1 MQLAMITLSQTENKL
16 LMAKARESLRGFW
29 GLAIGALIV
38 YIVVFC
44 VVGLFPVIGTI
55 ATYIIVG
62 PMTVGG
68 VRFTL
73 AVSRKGRP
81 EIGQLFSGFD
91 RFGTHLA
98 AYLLQTI
105 FVALWTLLLIVP
117 GIIAALSYSMTYF
130 IIAEDS
136 SISASDAITKS
147 KKMMKGNKWKLVCL
161 GFRFTG
167 WFLLAMLSFGIG
179 FLWVGPYM
187 YVSYAQ
193 FYDDLKTAEDQSCAV
208 VADAITV

>member
-1 MQLAMITLSQTENKL
+1 MMTLSQTENKI
-16 LMAKARESLRGFW
+16 LMANARESLKGVW
-29 GLAIGALIV
+29 GLTIGALIV
-38 YIVVFC
+38 YILVFC
-44 VVGLFPVIGTI
+44 VIGLFPVIGTI

-73 AVSRKGRP
+73 AISRKKRA

-91 RFGTHLA
+91 RFGTHLV

-105 FVALWTLLLIVP
+105 FVALWTLLLIIP

-136 SISASDAITKS
+136 SISASEAIAKS

-161 GFRFTG
+161 GFRFIG
-167 WFLLAMLSFGIG
+167 WFLLVMLTFGIG
-179 FLWVGPYM
+179 FSGLGHIY
-187 YVSYAQ
+187 
-193 FYDDLKTAEDQSCAV
+193 T
-208 VADAITV
+208 

>member
-1 MQLAMITLSQTENKL
+1 MMTLSQTENKI
-16 LMAKARESLRGFW
+16 LMANARDSLRGFW
-29 GLAIGALIV
+29 GLAIGALII
-38 YIVVFC
+38 YFLVFC
-44 VVGLFPVIGTI
+44 VLGLFPVIGTI

-73 AVSRKGRP
+73 SVSRKEKP
-81 EIGQLFSGFD
+81 EIGQIFSGFD

-98 AYLLQTI
+98 AYLLQTL
-105 FVALWTLLLIVP
+105 FVCLWTLLLIIP

-136 SISASDAITKS
+136 SISASEAITKS
-147 KKMMKGNKWKLVCL
+147 KKMMKGNKWKLSYL

-167 WFLLAMLSFGIG
+167 WFLLVMLSFGIG

-187 YVSYAQ
+187 YVSYAK
-193 FYDDLKTAEDQSCAV
+193 FYDDLKVVEDQS
-208 VADAITV
+208 

>member
-1 MQLAMITLSQTENKL
+1 MTTLSQTENKI
-16 LMAKARESLRGFW
+16 LMANARDSLRGFW
-29 GLAIGALIV
+29 GLAIGALTI
-38 YIVVFC
+38 YFLVFC
-44 VVGLFPVIGTI
+44 LLGLFPVVGTI

-73 AVSRKGRP
+73 AVSRREKP
-81 EIGQLFSGFD
+81 EIGQIFSGFD

-98 AYLLQTI
+98 AYLLQTL
-105 FVALWTLLLIVP
+105 FVVLWTLLLIIP

-136 SISASDAITKS
+136 SISASEAITKS
-147 KKMMKGNKWKLVCL
+147 KKMMKGNKWKLSYL

-167 WFLLAMLSFGIG
+167 WFLLAMLSCGIG

-187 YVSYAQ
+187 YVSYAK
-193 FYDDLKTAEDQSCAV
+193 FYDDLKAVEDQS
-208 VADAITV
+208 

>member
-1 MQLAMITLSQTENKL
+1 MMTLSQTENKI
-16 LMAKARESLRGFW
+16 LMANARDSLRGFW
-29 GLAIGALIV
+29 GLAIGALII
-38 YIVVFC
+38 YFLVFC
-44 VVGLFPVIGTI
+44 VLGLFPVIGTI

-73 AVSRKGRP
+73 SVSRREKP

-98 AYLLQTI
+98 AYLLQTL
-105 FVALWTLLLIVP
+105 FVCLWTLLLIIP

-136 SISASDAITKS
+136 SISASEAITKS
-147 KKMMKGNKWKLVCL
+147 KKMMKGNKWKLSYL

-167 WFLLAMLSFGIG
+167 WFLLVMLSFGIG

-187 YVSYAQ
+187 YVSYAK
-193 FYDDLKTAEDQSCAV
+193 FYDDLKVVEDQS
-208 VADAITV
+208 

>member
-1 MQLAMITLSQTENKL
+1 MTTLSQTENKI
-16 LMAKARESLRGFW
+16 LMANARDSLRGFW
-29 GLAIGALIV
+29 GLAIGALII
-38 YIVVFC
+38 YFLVFF
-44 VVGLFPVIGTI
+44 VLGLFPVIGTI

-73 AVSRKGRP
+73 SVSRKEKP

-98 AYLLQTI
+98 AYLLQTL
-105 FVALWTLLLIVP
+105 FVCLWTLLLIIP

-136 SISASDAITKS
+136 SISASEAITKS
-147 KKMMKGNKWKLVCL
+147 KKMMKGNKWKLSYL

-167 WFLLAMLSFGIG
+167 WFLLAMLSCGIG

-187 YVSYAQ
+187 YVSYAK
-193 FYDDLKTAEDQSCAV
+193 FYDDLKAVEDQS
-208 VADAITV
+208 

>member
-1 MQLAMITLSQTENKL
+1 MQADMISLSRTENKV
-16 LMAKARESLRGFW
+16 LMANARDSLRGGW
-29 GLAIGALIV
+29 GLAIGALVV
-38 YIVVFC
+38 YFLVFC
-44 VVGLFPVIGTI
+44 VVGLFPVVGTI

-105 FVALWTLLLIVP
+105 FVALWTLLLIIP

-130 IIAEDS
+130 ILAEDS
-136 SISASDAITKS
+136 SISASEAIRKS

-193 FYDDLKTAEDQSCAV
+193 FYDDLKTADDQSCDG
-208 VADAITV
+208 VADGITV

>member
-1 MQLAMITLSQTENKL
+1 MTTLSQTENKI
-16 LMAKARESLRGFW
+16 LMANARDSLRGFW
-29 GLAIGALIV
+29 GLAIGALII
-38 YIVVFC
+38 YFLVFC
-44 VVGLFPVIGTI
+44 VLGLFPVIGTI

-73 AVSRKGRP
+73 SVSRKEKP

-98 AYLLQTI
+98 AYLLQTL
-105 FVALWTLLLIVP
+105 FVCLWTLLLIIP

-136 SISASDAITKS
+136 SISASEAITKS
-147 KKMMKGNKWKLVCL
+147 KKMMKGNKWKLSYL

-167 WFLLAMLSFGIG
+167 WFLLAMLSCGIG

-187 YVSYAQ
+187 YVSYAK
-193 FYDDLKTAEDQSCAV
+193 FYDDLKVVEDQS
-208 VADAITV
+208 

>member
-1 MQLAMITLSQTENKL
+1 
-16 LMAKARESLRGFW
+16 MANARDSLRGFW
-29 GLAIGALIV
+29 GLAIGALII
-38 YIVVFC
+38 YFLVFC
-44 VVGLFPVIGTI
+44 VLGLFPVIGTI

-73 AVSRKGRP
+73 SVSRKEKP
-81 EIGQLFSGFD
+81 EIGQIFSGFD

-98 AYLLQTI
+98 AYLLQTL
-105 FVALWTLLLIVP
+105 FVCLWTLLLIIP

-136 SISASDAITKS
+136 SISASEAITKS
-147 KKMMKGNKWKLVCL
+147 KKMMKGNKWKLSYL

-187 YVSYAQ
+187 YVSYAK
-193 FYDDLKTAEDQSCAV
+193 FYDDLKVVEDQS
-208 VADAITV
+208 

>member
-1 MQLAMITLSQTENKL
+1 MTTLSQTENKI
-16 LMAKARESLRGFW
+16 LMANARDSLRGFW
-29 GLAIGALIV
+29 GLAIGALII
-38 YIVVFC
+38 YFLVFC
-44 VVGLFPVIGTI
+44 VLGLFPVIGTI

-73 AVSRKGRP
+73 SVSRREKP

-98 AYLLQTI
+98 AYLLQTL
-105 FVALWTLLLIVP
+105 FVCLWTLLLIIP

-136 SISASDAITKS
+136 SISASEAITKS
-147 KKMMKGNKWKLVCL
+147 KKMMKGNKWKLSYL

-167 WFLLAMLSFGIG
+167 WFLLAMLSCGIG

-187 YVSYAQ
+187 YVSYAK
-193 FYDDLKTAEDQSCAV
+193 FYDDLKTVEDQS
-208 VADAITV
+208 

>member
-1 MQLAMITLSQTENKL
+1 MMTLSQTENKI
-16 LMAKARESLRGFW
+16 LMANARDSLRGFW
-29 GLAIGALIV
+29 GLAIGALII
-38 YIVVFC
+38 YFLVFC
-44 VVGLFPVIGTI
+44 VLGLFPVIGTI

-73 AVSRKGRP
+73 SVSRREKP

-98 AYLLQTI
+98 AYLLQTL
-105 FVALWTLLLIVP
+105 FVCLWTLLLIIP

-136 SISASDAITKS
+136 SISASEAITKS
-147 KKMMKGNKWKLVCL
+147 KKMMKGNKWKLSYL

-187 YVSYAQ
+187 YVSYAK
-193 FYDDLKTAEDQSCAV
+193 FYDDLKVVEDQS
-208 VADAITV
+208 

>member
-1 MQLAMITLSQTENKL
+1 MMTLSQTENKI
-16 LMAKARESLRGFW
+16 LMANARDSLRGFW
-29 GLAIGALIV
+29 GLAIGALII
-38 YIVVFC
+38 YFLVFC
-44 VVGLFPVIGTI
+44 VLGLFPVIGTI

-73 AVSRKGRP
+73 SVSRKEKP

-98 AYLLQTI
+98 AYLLQTL
-105 FVALWTLLLIVP
+105 FVCLWTLLLIIP

-136 SISASDAITKS
+136 SISASEAITKS
-147 KKMMKGNKWKLVCL
+147 KKMMKGNKWKLSYL

-167 WFLLAMLSFGIG
+167 WFLLVMLSFGIG

-187 YVSYAQ
+187 YVSYAK
-193 FYDDLKTAEDQSCAV
+193 FYDDLKTVEDQS
-208 VADAITV
+208 

>member
-1 MQLAMITLSQTENKL
+1 MTTLSQTENKR
-16 LMAKARESLRGFW
+16 LMANARDSLRGFW
-29 GLAIGALIV
+29 GLAIGALII
-38 YIVVFC
+38 YFLVFC
-44 VVGLFPVIGTI
+44 VLGFFPVVGTI

-62 PMTVGG
+62 TDD
-68 VRFTL
+68 RWERL
-73 AVSRKGRP
+73 DSHSRYHAEGTP

-98 AYLLQTI
+98 AYLIQTL

-136 SISASDAITKS
+136 SISASEAITKS
-147 KKMMKGNKWKLVCL
+147 KKMMKGNKWKLSCL

-187 YVSYAQ
+187 YVSYAK
-193 FYDDLKTAEDQSCAV
+193 FYDDLKVVEDQS
-208 VADAITV
+208 

>member
-1 MQLAMITLSQTENKL
+1 MQTDMMTLSQTENKV
-16 LMAKARESLRGFW
+16 LMANARDSLRGFW
-29 GLAIGALIV
+29 GLAIGALVIYV
-38 YIVVFC
+38 LVFC
-44 VVGLFPVIGTI
+44 VLGCFPVIGTI
-55 ATYIIVG
+55 ATYVIVG

-73 AVSRKGRP
+73 AVSRKGKP

-105 FVALWTLLLIVP
+105 FVALWTLLLIIP

-147 KKMMKGNKWKLVCL
+147 KKMMKGNKWKLSCL
-161 GFRFTG
+161 GFRFIG
-167 WFLLAMLSFGIG
+167 WFLLAMLTFGIG
-179 FLWVGPYM
+179 LLWVGPYI

-193 FYDDLKTAEDQSCAV
+193 FYDDLKTADDQSCAV

>member
-1 MQLAMITLSQTENKL
+1 MTLSQTENKI
-16 LMAKARESLRGFW
+16 LMANARDSLRGFW
-29 GLAIGALIV
+29 GLAIGALII
-38 YIVVFC
+38 YFLVFC
-44 VVGLFPVIGTI
+44 VLGLFPVIGTI

-73 AVSRKGRP
+73 SVSRREKP

-91 RFGTHLA
+91 RFGPHLA
-98 AYLLQTI
+98 AYLLQTL
-105 FVALWTLLLIVP
+105 FVCLWTLLLIIP

-136 SISASDAITKS
+136 SISASEAITKS
-147 KKMMKGNKWKLVCL
+147 KKMMKGNKWKLSYL

-167 WFLLAMLSFGIG
+167 WFLLVMLSFGIG

-187 YVSYAQ
+187 YVSYAK
-193 FYDDLKTAEDQSCAV
+193 FYDDLKVVEDQS
-208 VADAITV
+208 

>member
-1 MQLAMITLSQTENKL
+1 MMTLSQTENKI
-16 LMAKARESLRGFW
+16 LMANARNSLRGFW
-29 GLAIGALIV
+29 GLALGALVI
-38 YIVVFC
+38 YFLVFC
-44 VVGLFPVIGTI
+44 VVGLFPVIGFI

-73 AVSRKGRP
+73 AVSRKGKP

-105 FVALWTLLLIVP
+105 FVALWTLLLIIP

-136 SISASDAITKS
+136 SISASKAINKS

-187 YVSYAQ
+187 YVSYAK
-193 FYDDLKTAEDQSCAV
+193 FYDDLKIIEDQSCEG
-208 VADAITV
+208 VAEELIV